1 VNDGD
6 SLCHPEASA
15 AKPKDLR
22 EAICL
27 ASDQGLTLGQTSKSD
42 GNVSNIFFDLDG
54 TLVDP
59 GLGISDSIQHALKCL
74 GVAPPPAE
82 NLRWCVGP
90 PLREIFSKLLPAS
103 ARAED
108 LEHAVALYQER
119 HSSVGLYQ
127 SAAYEGV
134 TAMLA
139 RLCDGARLFVVTSKL
154 TASAERILQAL
165 SLRSYFDTVTGSS
178 PDGTLADKGDAVAT
192 ILKQEKIDANSAAIV
207 GDRAYDVL
215 AGKRNG
221 VFTIG
226 VAYGYGTT
234 SELIQ
239 WGADQICDNPAS
251 VTEFLK
257 RK

>member
-1 VNDGD
+1 MTPAGYV
-6 SLCHPEASA
+6 
-15 AKPKDLR
+15 R
-22 EAICL
+22 
-27 ASDQGLTLGQTSKSD
+27 Q

-59 GLGISDSIQHALKCL
+59 GRGISDSIQYALKCL

-90 PLREIFSKLLPAS
+90 PLREIFSKLLPAPTS
-103 ARAED
+103 PEE
-108 LEHAVALYQER
+108 LEHAVSLYLER

-127 SAAYEGV
+127 ATAYDGV
-134 TAMLA
+134 TEMLA
-139 RLCDGARLFVVTSKL
+139 ALRDGARLFVVTSKV

-165 SLRSYFDTVTGSS
+165 SLRGYFDMVTGSS
-178 PDGTLADKGDAVAT
+178 PDGMLADKADALGTV
-192 ILKQEKIDANSAAIV
+192 LKQGKIEANSAAIV
-207 GDRAYDVL
+207 GDRAHDVR

-221 VFTIG
+221 VFTVG

-239 WGADQICDNPAS
+239 SGADEICDSPAAVS
-251 VTEFLK
+251 EFLK

>member
-1 VNDGD
+1 MPRYV
-6 SLCHPEASA
+6 
-15 AKPKDLR
+15 R
-22 EAICL
+22 M
-27 ASDQGLTLGQTSKSD
+27 

-54 TLVDP
+54 TLIDP
-59 GLGISDSIQHALKCL
+59 RLGISDSIQYALKCL

-103 ARAED
+103 AKAED
-108 LEHAVALYQER
+108 LEHAVSLYLER

-134 TAMLA
+134 TEMLA
-139 RLCDGARLFVVTSKL
+139 LLRDGARLFVVTSKV
-154 TASAERILQAL
+154 TASAERILRAL
-165 SLRSYFDTVTGSS
+165 SLRGYFEMVAGSS
-178 PDGTLADKGDAVAT
+178 PDGMFADKADALGV
-192 ILKQEKIDANSAAIV
+192 ILKQGKIDANSAAIV
-207 GDRAYDVL
+207 GDRAHDVL

-239 WGADQICDNPAS
+239 SGADQICDNPEA